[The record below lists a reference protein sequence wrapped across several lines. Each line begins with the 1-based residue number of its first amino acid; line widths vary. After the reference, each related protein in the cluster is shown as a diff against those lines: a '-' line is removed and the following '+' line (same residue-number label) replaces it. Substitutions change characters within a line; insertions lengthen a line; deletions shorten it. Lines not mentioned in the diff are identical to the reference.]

1 MEVIEGLDFVYDR
14 TKDDIE
20 KRTQKAFINASDL
33 NRIEKNTEVIGQR
46 ISAPV
51 SVRADWEIGGLP
63 RHSDYQRIK
72 ENTRMIR
79 AGYLVHDDTP
89 AVPERPYNTFQ
100 KWNDIEKILYDVFSI
115 YVKNFGNVIY
125 CGDGFSCGDE
135 IGVI

>member
-51 SVRADWEIGGLP
+51 SARTDWEIGGLP
-63 RHSDYQRIK
+63 RYSDYQRIK

>member
-125 CGDGFSCGDE
+125 CGDGFSCGDD

>member
-100 KWNDIEKILYDVFSI
+100 KWNDIEKILYDVFFI

>member
-33 NRIEKNTEVIGQR
+33 NRIEKNAEMIGQR
-46 ISAPV
+46 ISV
-51 SVRADWEIGGLP
+51 SISVKTDWETGGIP
-63 RHSDYQRIK
+63 KHSDYRRIE
-72 ENTRMIR
+72 ENTGMIR
-79 AGYLVHDDTP
+79 AGYMVHDDTP

-100 KWNDIEKILYDVFSI
+100 KWNDIEKILYDVFFI